1 MNKKQTAF
9 IFPWGVIV
17 GIIANSGSSFAVDSA
32 TKKPS
37 ISIPFGYLKTHNKDH
52 CDDQEYGVMESY
64 GSGMIMVSP
73 RMYMVRSL
81 ELKDEQRSK
90 INKLTDELRH
100 NNWAAQG
107 LNMDETAK
115 LRELH

>member
-1 MNKKQTAF
+1 
-9 IFPWGVIV
+9 
-17 GIIANSGSSFAVDSA
+17 
-32 TKKPS
+32 
-37 ISIPFGYLKTHNKDH
+37 
-52 CDDQEYGVMESY
+52 
-64 GSGMIMVSP
+64 
-73 RMYMVRSL
+73 MVRSL